1 MGIDGV
7 LAKAVARGVRTA
19 EPVANVGES
28 GGEGAHADRLMAGL
42 NVMSDAFCYYDRDD
56 RLIHYNDAMVALY
69 APIAD
74 FIRPGVRFCD
84 LLDAAIE
91 RRVWETGDTDQAT
104 LKAHVLDQRKGPSF
118 EMQLAFRDGRYVIH
132 REIRTED
139 GGTIGVCTDIT
150 SVMARDAD
158 LERAEAEAQAAQR
171 RLQCAI
177 DALPDGF
184 VLWDGQDRL
193 VAFNTAL
200 QDKFSMVKLE
210 VGKTYRELFQELA
223 ERDGIAEARGNAAKW
238 VDAQVAR
245 WEALVDHEVEFRL
258 PTGRWMRRH
267 DQVTANGDRVG
278 IVADITDHKQRER
291 ELAVARDR
299 AESLYADLQRTLDTM
314 DLGVVVLN
322 ADLNTEIINEAY
334 YRLWHAKPEEIPV
347 GSHARHMMEV
357 SRRNGIYDVDDAAWA
372 TYVEERLGQ
381 IASGDVPPREF
392 TRADGCT
399 MIYSVTPLS
408 EGRRL
413 VSYFDITAM
422 KRREAELED
431 AQHKAELADRAK
443 SEFLA
448 NMSHE
453 IRTPMNGVLG
463 MAELLWKTDLDA
475 KQKTFADIIVKSG
488 NALLTII
495 NDILDFSKIDAGQ
508 LALDPAPFDL
518 AEAIEDV
525 ATLVSTR
532 AKEKDL
538 EMIVRFQPGLKRR
551 FVGDGGRIRQIVT
564 NLMGNAVKFTDAG
577 HVLVDVSGEASEAGT
592 RLIISVTDTGM
603 GIPADK
609 LALVFEKFSQVD
621 ASSTRRHEG
630 TGLGLAISS
639 RLVALMDGAI
649 DVESIEGQ
657 GSRFWFTIDLPHA
670 DDNMQQRSP
679 ALDVRGARVLII
691 DDNPINRSIL
701 LEQMQGWEFD
711 ACAATS
717 AAEGIAVLTEAARCG
732 LDVDCVILDYQMP
745 EMTGVDAARII
756 RQTEAIA
763 RTPILLLSSVDQA
776 VTGAPGRELG
786 IEAQLIKPARSAVL
800 LKTLVDTIQRRRTT
814 TANVVVPLV
823 RPVEAK
829 LPVIPVRAPEATAK
843 ERILDVLVAEDNE
856 VNQLVFRQILEE
868 IGLDFAIVA
877 NGRLAVERYRETG
890 ARLILMDVSMPV
902 MDGLEAT
909 RAIRAMATGDAPVPI
924 IGVTAHAL
932 KGDRERC
939 LTAGMDDYLPKPVSP
954 KALADKIASWL
965 DRDVARETGHN

>member
-1 MGIDGV
+1 MLVGIDGI
-7 LAKAVARGVRTA
+7 LAKAVARGAGSVPTMNGDER
-19 EPVANVGES
+19 
-28 GGEGAHADRLMAGL
+28 AHAGRLMAGL

-56 RLIHYNDAMVALY
+56 RLVHYNDAMVALY

-74 FIRPGVRFCD
+74 FIRPGVQFAD

-91 RRVWETGDTDQAT
+91 RRVWEIGDADPAD
-104 LKAHVLDQRKGPSF
+104 LRAHVLAQRSGPSF
-118 EMQLAFRDGRYVIH
+118 EMQLVFRDGRHVIH

-150 SVMARDAD
+150 SVMAR
-158 LERAEAEAQAAQR
+158 EAELESAKGEALEAQG
-171 RLQCAI
+171 RLQSAI

-184 VLWDGQDRL
+184 VLWDGEDRL

-200 QDKFSMVKLE
+200 QEQFSMIKLE
-210 VGKTYRELFQELA
+210 VGKTYRELFSELA
-223 ERDGIAEARGNAAKW
+223 ERGGMAEARGTATRW
-238 VDAQVAR
+238 VATQVAR
-245 WEALVDHEVEFRL
+245 WEALVDHEVEF
-258 PTGRWMRRH
+258 PMPNGRWMRRH

-314 DLGVVVLN
+314 DLGVVVLDG
-322 ADLNTEIINEAY
+322 DLNTEIINEAY

-357 SRRNGIYDVDDAAWA
+357 SRRNGIYDVDDEAWA
-372 TYVEERLGQ
+372 TYVEERLAQ

-408 EGRRL
+408 GGRRL

-422 KRREAELED
+422 KRREAELQD

-508 LALDPAPFDL
+508 LALDPSPFDL

-538 EMIVRFQPGLKRR
+538 EMIVRFAPGLKRR

-564 NLMGNAVKFTDAG
+564 NLMGNAVKFTDTG
-577 HVLVDVSGEASEAGT
+577 HVLVDVSGVASETGT
-592 RLIISVTDTGM
+592 CLTISVTDTGM

-649 DVESIEGQ
+649 DVESTEGQ

-670 DDNMQQRSP
+670 EDNTQQRSP

-717 AAEGIAVLTEAARCG
+717 AAEGIAVLTEAARRG
-732 LDVDCVILDYQMP
+732 FDVDCVILDYQMP

-756 RQTEAIA
+756 RQTDEIA

-800 LKTLVDTIQRRRTT
+800 LKTLVDTIQRRRS
-814 TANVVVPLV
+814 AVPNVVVPIGV
-823 RPVEAK
+823 RSATPPPAAPARIAEAK
-829 LPVIPVRAPEATAK
+829 GDRPA
-843 ERILDVLVAEDNE
+843 LDVLVAEDNE

-868 IGLDFAIVA
+868 IGLNFAIVG
-877 NGRLAVERYRETG
+877 NGRLALERYRETG

-909 RAIRAMATGDAPVPI
+909 RAIRAIGASEQPVPI

-939 LTAGMDDYLPKPVSP
+939 LEAGMDDYLPKPVSP

-965 DRDVARETGHN
+965 DREMTREIGVN

>member
-1 MGIDGV
+1 M
-7 LAKAVARGVRTA
+7 AKAVARGALNMPARA
-19 EPVANVGES
+19 E
-28 GGEGAHADRLMAGL
+28 GGASAHADRLMAGL

-56 RLIHYNDAMVALY
+56 RLVHYNDAMVALY

-74 FIRPGVRFCD
+74 VIRPGVLFGD

-91 RRVWETGDTDQAT
+91 RQVWDIGDADPAA
-104 LKAHVLDQRKGPSF
+104 LKAHVLGGRSGESF
-118 EMQLAFRDGRYVIH
+118 EMQLAFRDGRHVIH

-150 SVMARDAD
+150 TVIAHEAD
-158 LERAEAEAQAAQR
+158 LERARAEAQDAQR

-184 VLWDGQDRL
+184 VLWDTEDRL

-200 QDKFSMVKLE
+200 QNKFSVVKLE
-210 VGKTYRELFQELA
+210 VGKTFKQLFGELA
-223 ERDGIAEARGNAAKW
+223 DRGGVAEARGNAAKW
-238 VDAQVAR
+238 VEAQVAR

-267 DQVTANGDRVG
+267 DQVTASGDRVG
-278 IVADITDHKQRER
+278 IVADITEHKQRER

-314 DLGVVVLN
+314 DLGVVVLDG
-322 ADLNTEIINEAY
+322 DLNTEIINEAY
-334 YRLWHAKPEEIPV
+334 YRLWHTKPEEIPV

-357 SRRNGIYDVDDAAWA
+357 SRRNGIYDVDDEAWT
-372 TYVEERLGQ
+372 TYVEERLAQ

-408 EGRRL
+408 GGRRL

-422 KRREAELED
+422 KRREAELEE

-538 EMIVRFQPGLKRR
+538 EMIVRFEPGLKRR
-551 FVGDGGRIRQIVT
+551 FIGDGGRIRQIVT

-577 HVLVDVSGEASEAGT
+577 HVLVDVSGVASQTGT
-592 RLIISVTDTGM
+592 RLTISVTDTGM

-639 RLVALMDGAI
+639 RLVGLMGGAI
-649 DVESIEGQ
+649 DVESAVGQ
-657 GSRFWFTIDLPHA
+657 GSRFWFTVDLPDA
-670 DDNMQQRSP
+670 DDQGQHRSP

-717 AAEGIAVLTEAARCG
+717 AAEGIAVLTEAARRG

-756 RQTEAIA
+756 RGNAAIA

-800 LKTLVDTIQRRRTT
+800 LKTLVDTIQRRRSS
-814 TANVVVPLV
+814 APGVVVPLV
-823 RPVEAK
+823 RPAEA
-829 LPVIPVRAPEATAK
+829 RAPVQTTPAPAATPNGAA
-843 ERILDVLVAEDNE
+843 LDVLVAEDNE

-868 IGLDFAIVA
+868 IGLKFAIVA
-877 NGRLAVERYRETG
+877 NGRLALERYREAG

-909 RAIRAMATGDAPVPI
+909 RAIRALPDAAPVPI

-939 LTAGMDDYLPKPVSP
+939 LEAGMDDYLPKPISP

-965 DRDVARETGHN
+965 DGQANRENSGN